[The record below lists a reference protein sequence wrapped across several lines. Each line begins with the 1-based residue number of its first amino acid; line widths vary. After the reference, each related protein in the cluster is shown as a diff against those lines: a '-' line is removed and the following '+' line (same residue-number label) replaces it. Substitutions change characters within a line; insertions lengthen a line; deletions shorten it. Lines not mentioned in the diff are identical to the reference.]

1 MAETVQE
8 TILKRTVAHTAIADS
23 DSVIESAKLLIS
35 TAAEF
40 VPWEKVEENR
50 CINTVYNDRSIVELS
65 IFFLFQL
72 DLYLFAKKD
81 EHRDEKIRKVIH
93 YYVRFFTKVI
103 PGFNYEEL
111 VYNRIEL
118 YGKAAYHNKNFMADT
133 LSLLKEVIIDTQTNM
148 KYRIALRFSYSDDFH
163 LAARLDYHLSV
174 YFDRHQKDLINIY
187 RTVREINQVNGF
199 S

>member
-1 MAETVQE
+1 MPETVQE
-8 TILKRTVAHTAIADS
+8 TILKRTVAHTAIADP
-23 DSVIESAKLLIS
+23 DSIIVSAKLLIS

-40 VPWEKVEENR
+40 VPWERVEENR
-50 CINTVYNDRSIVELS
+50 CINTVYNDRTIVELS

-81 EHRDEKIRKVIH
+81 EHRDEKIRKIIH
-93 YYVRFFTKVI
+93 HYVRFFGKVI

-118 YGKAAYHNKNFMADT
+118 YGKTAYHNKNFMADT
-133 LSLLKEVIIDTQTNM
+133 LTLLKEVIIDTQRNM

-187 RTVREINQVNGF
+187 RTVRETDKEKGF
-199 S
+199 T

>member
-1 MAETVQE
+1 MPETVQE
-8 TILKRTVAHTAIADS
+8 TILKRTVAHTAIADP
-23 DSVIESAKLLIS
+23 DSIIVSAKLLIS

-40 VPWEKVEENR
+40 VPWERVEENR
-50 CINTVYNDRSIVELS
+50 CINTVYNDRTIVELS

-93 YYVRFFTKVI
+93 HYVRFFSKVI

-118 YGKAAYHNKNFMADT
+118 YGKAAYHNKNFMTDT
-133 LSLLKEVIIDTQTNM
+133 LMLLKEVIIDTQRNM

-163 LAARLDYHLSV
+163 LAARLDYHLSI
-174 YFDRHQKDLINIY
+174 YFERHQKELINIY
-187 RTVREINQVNGF
+187 RSVRETDQVKGF
-199 S
+199 A

>member
-1 MAETVQE
+1 MPETVQD
-8 TILKRTVAHTAIADS
+8 TILKRTVAHTAIADP
-23 DSVIESAKLLIS
+23 DSIIVSAKLLIA

-40 VPWEKVEENR
+40 VPWERVEENR
-50 CINTVYNDRSIVELS
+50 CINTVYNDRTIVELS

-81 EHRDEKIRKVIH
+81 EYRDDKIRKTIH
-93 YYVRFFTKVI
+93 HYVRFFGKVV

-111 VYNRIEL
+111 IYNRIEL

-133 LSLLKEVIIDTQTNM
+133 LTLLKEVIIDTQRNM

-187 RTVREINQVNGF
+187 RTIRDTDHTKGF
-199 S
+199 T